1 MCIYWKKNITV
12 PRCLIIRM
20 IINDTAYD
28 RSDEVIIMTLAA
40 ISWVHDIARRDYNL
54 SFQRLFSDLNVFF
67 VPELRWRMS
76 TANRV
81 RLGSTS
87 SDNNL
92 FIFAYDNRETDRS
105 CRYRLPESNQLPTN
119 FWLSSERA
127 FISIWMGQSITRLF
141 SLLSLSCHVLFS
153 FVLVTSHYSH
163 PLLVGCD
170 SDQQLVHGGSQK
182 NSDGGWQSRPR
193 EVGNYIFQ
201 GCLADQSMFPLQL
214 SDNGPKIEKA
224 YLSLRAVLP

>member
-1 MCIYWKKNITV
+1 M
-12 PRCLIIRM
+12 
-20 IINDTAYD
+20 
-28 RSDEVIIMTLAA
+28 
-40 ISWVHDIARRDYNL
+40 
-54 SFQRLFSDLNVFF
+54 
-67 VPELRWRMS
+67 PELRWRMS

-87 SDNNL
+87 LDNNL
-92 FIFAYDNRETDRS
+92 FIFAYDNQKTDRS
-105 CRYRLPESNQLPTN
+105 CRCRLPESNQLPTK
-119 FWLSSERA
+119 LLTLLRA

-141 SLLSLSCHVLFS
+141 SLPSPSCQVLSS

-170 SDQQLVHGGSQK
+170 SDQQLVHGESQK
-182 NSDGGWQSRPR
+182 NSGGGWQSRPR